1 MVVGCLGSIVFQVS
15 ESTVRTLDNLAWSGS
30 ARYAIHERHLAGA
43 LTEFT
48 GMDPERVTFDITLC
62 AELGVDPFAEA
73 KKIAALEN
81 QGQAVPLTIG
91 TRSYGKYRW
100 TILKHEMKAKAYSRN
115 GNVHTAT
122 VSVSLQE
129 YLRR

>member
-30 ARYAIHERHLAGA
+30 ARYATHERHLMGA
-43 LTEFT
+43 LTEFP

-62 AELGVDPFAEA
+62 AELGVDPLTEA
-73 KKIAALEN
+73 KKIATLEDR
-81 QGQAVPLTIG
+81 GQVVPLTIG

>member
-30 ARYAIHERHLAGA
+30 ARYATHERHLMGA

-62 AELGVDPFAEA
+62 AELGVDPLTEA
-73 KKIAALEN
+73 KKIATLEDR
-81 QGQAVPLTIG
+81 GQVVPLTIG

-100 TILKHEMKAKAYSRN
+100 TILKDRKSTRLNSSH
-115 GNVHTAT
+115 
-122 VSVSLQE
+122 
-129 YLRR
+129 

>member
-30 ARYAIHERHLAGA
+30 ARYATHERHLMGA

-62 AELGVDPFAEA
+62 AELGS
-73 KKIAALEN
+73 
-81 QGQAVPLTIG
+81 
-91 TRSYGKYRW
+91 TRSRRQKRSRPWRTGGRW
-100 TILKHEMKAKAYSRN
+100 SP
-115 GNVHTAT
+115 
-122 VSVSLQE
+122 
-129 YLRR
+129 

>member
-30 ARYAIHERHLAGA
+30 ARYATHERHLTGA

-62 AELGVDPFAEA
+62 AELGVDPLTEA
-73 KKIAALEN
+73 KKIATLEDR
-81 QGQAVPLTIG
+81 GQAVPLTIG